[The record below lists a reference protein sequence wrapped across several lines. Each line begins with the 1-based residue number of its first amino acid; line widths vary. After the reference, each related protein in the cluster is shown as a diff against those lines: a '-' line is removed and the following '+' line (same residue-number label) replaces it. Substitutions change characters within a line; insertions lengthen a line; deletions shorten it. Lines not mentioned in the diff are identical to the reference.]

1 VSDTTDDLIQRLR
14 HRHGQVIDL
23 GLERVLA
30 LLNRVGDPH
39 LSLAPVVHV
48 AGTNGKGSLC
58 AYVKAMLEA
67 SGRRVGVYTSPHL
80 VRFHERIALP
90 AHDGVARPIDDAAL
104 RDILRE
110 VDAVAADLPVTFFE
124 ATTAAA
130 FLAFARTDLD
140 AVILEVGVGGRL
152 DATNVVERPALTV
165 ITPIA
170 LDHMALLGDSIDKI
184 AAEKGGILKRG
195 VPAVIARQTDA
206 ALDVLRRTARS
217 YRTGRLVVA
226 GEDYDAIEQHGRL
239 VYEDDERLLDLPL
252 PSLSGRHQVE
262 NAGLALATALALP
275 PSLRPDDTAIGRGL
289 KAARWP
295 ARLQRLASGRLAAIA
310 GQRCQLWLDGAHN
323 GHAAEALAAAMAR
336 MQKRAPRD
344 LGLVVGMLQTKDAS
358 AFFAPFRGLA
368 RRVLAVQIPGDR
380 QSADPLV
387 LARTA
392 QSSGLS
398 ASVADSVEDAVRRIA
413 TESAEPTRILIS
425 GSLHLAG
432 AVLAA
437 EQGVLPH
444 PN

>member
-1 VSDTTDDLIQRLR
+1 VSDTTDDLLQRLR

-90 AHDGVARPIDDAAL
+90 AHDGVAQPIDDAAL

-195 VPAVIARQTDA
+195 VPAVIARQTDE

-217 YRTGRLVVA
+217 SRTGRLVVA

-262 NAGLALATALALP
+262 NAGLAVATALALP

-310 GQRCQLWLDGAHN
+310 GQRCELWLDGAHN
-323 GHAAEALAAAMAR
+323 GHAAEALAAAMAQ